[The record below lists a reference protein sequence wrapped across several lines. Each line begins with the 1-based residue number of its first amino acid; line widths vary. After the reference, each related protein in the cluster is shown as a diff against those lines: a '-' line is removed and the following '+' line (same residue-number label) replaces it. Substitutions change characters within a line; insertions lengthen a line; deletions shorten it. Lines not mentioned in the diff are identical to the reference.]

1 MQSTPQSS
9 ELHDEAKLMLM
20 RMAGY
25 DVFEEG
31 ITCWLRFPAG
41 QMMGLGTK
49 RINDAIKIAFDIYVK
64 DRTP

>member
-9 ELHDEAKLMLM
+9 ELNDEAKLLLM

-41 QMMGLGTK
+41 QMIGLGTK
-49 RINDAIKIAFDIYVK
+49 NISFAIKEAFQIYIDDK
-64 DRTP
+64 TP

>member
-9 ELHDEAKLMLM
+9 ELDDEAKLMLM

-31 ITCWLRFPAG
+31 LTCWLRFPAG
-41 QMMGLGTK
+41 QMIGLGTK
-49 RINDAIKIAFDIYVK
+49 KISVAINEAFQIYIDDK
-64 DRTP
+64 TP